1 MLARGEAFERF
12 MKETGQDTYN
22 SRKRVKE
29 REEEANES
37 IDLIGQNI
45 ETIAGLYSHAQ
56 RGLSRHQKVIERVT
70 AFLGRPLFLYVIVLF
85 VSLWIVLNLTL
96 ARSGMSSFDP
106 PPFYWLQGIIALSAL
121 LMTNVV
127 LITQNRQKKLTEQ
140 RRHLDLQ
147 INLLAEQKITKL
159 ITMVEELRRELPSS
173 KGVHDPEIEAMMEFV
188 NPHEVL
194 ATLDQALEDALAEE
208 ER

>member
-1 MLARGEAFERF
+1 
-12 MKETGQDTYN
+12 MKETEQQIRN
-22 SRKRVKE
+22 STEQVKRQ
-29 REEEANES
+29 REEERES
-37 IDLIGQNI
+37 VDLIGQNI
-45 ETIAGLYSHAQ
+45 ETIADLYAHAQ
-56 RGLSRHQKVIERVT
+56 RGLSPHQKIIERVT
-70 AFLGRPLFLYVIVLF
+70 AFLGRPLFLYVILLF
-85 VSLWIVLNLTL
+85 VALWIGINLAL
-96 ARSGMSSFDP
+96 ADAGLHSFDP

-159 ITMVEELRRELPSS
+159 IAMVEELRRDLPATRNAR
-173 KGVHDPEIEAMMEFV
+173 DPEIEAMMESV

-194 ATLDQALEDALAEE
+194 ATLDQALEEALAEE
-208 ER
+208 GQ

>member
-1 MLARGEAFERF
+1 MERRADNEERKQVKQHK
-12 MKETGQDTYN
+12 KE
-22 SRKRVKE
+22 E
-29 REEEANES
+29 RES
-37 IDLIGQNI
+37 VDLIGQNI
-45 ETIAGLYSHAQ
+45 ETIADLYAHAQ
-56 RGLSRHQKVIERVT
+56 RGLSPHQKIIERVT
-70 AFLGRPLFLYVIVLF
+70 AFLGRPLFLYVILLF
-85 VSLWIVLNLTL
+85 VALWTGVNLAL
-96 ARSGMSSFDP
+96 ADAGLHSFDP

-159 ITMVEELRRELPSS
+159 ITMVEELRRDLPA
-173 KGVHDPEIEAMMEFV
+173 KQGERDPVVEAMMESV

-194 ATLDQALEDALAEE
+194 ATLDQALEEALAEE
-208 ER
+208 GQ

>member
-1 MLARGEAFERF
+1 
-12 MKETGQDTYN
+12 MKETEQQIRN
-22 SRKRVKE
+22 STEQVKRQ
-29 REEEANES
+29 REEERES
-37 IDLIGQNI
+37 VDLIGQNI
-45 ETIAGLYSHAQ
+45 ETIADLYAHAQ
-56 RGLSRHQKVIERVT
+56 RGLSPHQKIIERVT
-70 AFLGRPLFLYVIVLF
+70 AFLGRPLFLYVILLF
-85 VSLWIVLNLTL
+85 VALWIGINLAL
-96 ARSGMSSFDP
+96 ADAGLYSFDP

-159 ITMVEELRRELPSS
+159 IAMVEELRRDLPATRNAR
-173 KGVHDPEIEAMMEFV
+173 DPEIEAMMESV

-194 ATLDQALEDALAEE
+194 ATLDQALEEALAEE
-208 ER
+208 GQ

>member
-1 MLARGEAFERF
+1 M
-12 MKETGQDTYN
+12 
-22 SRKRVKE
+22 
-29 REEEANES
+29 
-37 IDLIGQNI
+37 
-45 ETIAGLYSHAQ
+45 
-56 RGLSRHQKVIERVT
+56 T
-70 AFLGRPLFLYVIVLF
+70 AFLGRPLFLYVILLF
-85 VSLWIVLNLTL
+85 VALWTGINLAL
-96 ARSGMSSFDP
+96 ADAGLHSFDP

-159 ITMVEELRRELPSS
+159 IVMVEELRRDLPATRNAR
-173 KGVHDPEIEAMMEFV
+173 DPEIEAMMESV

-194 ATLDQALEDALAEE
+194 ATLDQALEEALAEE
-208 ER
+208 GQ

>member
-1 MLARGEAFERF
+1 MSDTA
-12 MKETGQDTYN
+12 MKETTQDA
-22 SRKRVKE
+22 RRERV
-29 REEEANES
+29 REEEANEA

-45 ETIAGLYSHAQ
+45 ETVADLYTHAQ
-56 RGLSRHQKVIERVT
+56 RGLSPHQKVIERVT
-70 AFLGRPLFLYVIVLF
+70 AFLGRPLFLYVILLF
-85 VSLWIVLNLTL
+85 VSLWIGMNLAL
-96 ARSGMSSFDP
+96 AHAGGSSFDP
-106 PPFYWLQGIIALSAL
+106 PPFYWLQGIIALGAL

-159 ITMVEELRRELPSS
+159 ITMVEELRRDLPCNQ
-173 KGVHDPEIEAMMEFV
+173 GTDHDPEVEAMMEAV

-194 ATLDQALEDALAEE
+194 ATLDKALQEAIAEE
-208 ER
+208 ES

>member
-1 MLARGEAFERF
+1 
-12 MKETGQDTYN
+12 MKETGQHMRN
-22 SRKRVKE
+22 SMKRVKQHKEEE
-29 REEEANES
+29 RES
-37 IDLIGQNI
+37 VDLIGQNI
-45 ETIAGLYSHAQ
+45 ETIADLYAHAQ
-56 RGLSRHQKVIERVT
+56 RGLSPHQKIIERVT
-70 AFLGRPLFLYVIVLF
+70 AFLGRPLFLYVILLF
-85 VSLWIVLNLTL
+85 VALWIGINLAQADAGL
-96 ARSGMSSFDP
+96 HSFDP

-159 ITMVEELRRELPSS
+159 IAMVEELRRDLPATRNAR
-173 KGVHDPEIEAMMEFV
+173 DPEIEAMMESV

-194 ATLDQALEDALAEE
+194 ATLDQALEEALAEE
-208 ER
+208 GQ

>member
-1 MLARGEAFERF
+1 
-12 MKETGQDTYN
+12 MKETGQHMRN
-22 SRKRVKE
+22 SMKRVKQHKEEE
-29 REEEANES
+29 RES
-37 IDLIGQNI
+37 VDLIGQNI
-45 ETIAGLYSHAQ
+45 ETIADLYAHAQ
-56 RGLSRHQKVIERVT
+56 RGLSPHQKIIERVT
-70 AFLGRPLFLYVIVLF
+70 AFLGRPLFLYVILLF
-85 VSLWIVLNLTL
+85 VALWIGINLAL
-96 ARSGMSSFDP
+96 ADAGLHSFDP

-159 ITMVEELRRELPSS
+159 IAMVEELRRDLPATRNAR
-173 KGVHDPEIEAMMEFV
+173 DPEIEAMMESV

-194 ATLDQALEDALAEE
+194 ATLDQALEEALAEE
-208 ER
+208 GQ

>member
-1 MLARGEAFERF
+1 MRNR
-12 MKETGQDTYN
+12 MKQA
-22 SRKRVKE
+22 KHHK
-29 REEEANES
+29 EEERAS
-37 IDLIGQNI
+37 VDLISQNI
-45 ETIAGLYSHAQ
+45 ETIADLYAHAQ
-56 RGLSRHQKVIERVT
+56 RGLSPHQKIIERVT
-70 AFLGRPLFLYVIVLF
+70 AFLGRPLFLYVILLF
-85 VSLWIVLNLTL
+85 VALWTGINLAL
-96 ARSGMSSFDP
+96 ADAGLHSFDP

-159 ITMVEELRRELPSS
+159 IMMVEELRRDLPAT
-173 KGVHDPEIEAMMEFV
+173 HNARDPEVEAMMESV

-194 ATLDQALEDALAEE
+194 ATLDHALEEALAEE
-208 ER
+208 GQ

>member
-1 MLARGEAFERF
+1 
-12 MKETGQDTYN
+12 MKETGQHMRN
-22 SRKRVKE
+22 SMKRVKQHKEEE
-29 REEEANES
+29 RES
-37 IDLIGQNI
+37 VDLIGQNI
-45 ETIAGLYSHAQ
+45 ETIADLYAHAQ
-56 RGLSRHQKVIERVT
+56 RGLSPHQKIIERVT
-70 AFLGRPLFLYVIVLF
+70 AFLGRPLFLYVILLF
-85 VSLWIVLNLTL
+85 VALWIGINLAQADAGL
-96 ARSGMSSFDP
+96 YSFDP

-159 ITMVEELRRELPSS
+159 IAMVEELRRDLPATRNAR
-173 KGVHDPEIEAMMEFV
+173 DPEIEAMMESV

-194 ATLDQALEDALAEE
+194 ATLDQALEEALAEE
-208 ER
+208 GQ